1 MEDQN
6 TCLLLWNIKKNLQ
19 CIENVKSWP
28 NSRDLKGSRIKVEKP
43 AVTRPSVCVLQPGEL
58 IIYYELEESEKSSSR
73 GIVEVCPDTHRWE
86 DAFFSLEGTEH

>member
-1 MEDQN
+1 MSSPGQTAGIWKDPELN
-6 TCLLLWNIKKNLQ
+6 
-19 CIENVKSWP
+19 
-28 NSRDLKGSRIKVEKP
+28 KVEKP

-86 DAFFSLEGTEH
+86 EAFFSLEGTEH